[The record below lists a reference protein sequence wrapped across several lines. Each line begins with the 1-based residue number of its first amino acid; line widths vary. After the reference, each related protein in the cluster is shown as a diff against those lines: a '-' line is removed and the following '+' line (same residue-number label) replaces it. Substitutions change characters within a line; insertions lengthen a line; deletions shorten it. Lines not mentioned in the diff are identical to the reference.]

1 MRTTTAMKTSPKK
14 TQLAFFQTLSPL
26 FGPAQF
32 VNCRR
37 FLVFRTLFRSSK
49 WERKIR
55 RRMFTSCI
63 KFRITVDGFTSQ
75 SCSGRQR
82 NVLKS
87 VMHVRSY
94 FSHKTNCC
102 STLSLLSSWWLLKLP
117 IPNHHL
123 ILVFR
128 SKSYDTQKRFI
139 FSLTTLY
146 FLCIFLYLMV

>member
-55 RRMFTSCI
+55 RRIFTSCI
-63 KFRITVDGFTSQ
+63 KFRIRWFHIVVVQWTSKK
-75 SCSGRQR
+75 CTKKRDAR
-82 NVLKS
+82 AELF
-87 VMHVRSY
+87 
-94 FSHKTNCC
+94 FS
-102 STLSLLSSWWLLKLP
+102 
-117 IPNHHL
+117 
-123 ILVFR
+123 
-128 SKSYDTQKRFI
+128 
-139 FSLTTLY
+139 
-146 FLCIFLYLMV
+146 